1 MVIVP
6 CLFLEIII
14 LFVKYIDLNLFIKIK
29 DEVFIMDLKSIGL
42 ILVVGVVSG
51 FVNTIGGGG
60 SLLSLPALIF
70 LGLPSAVA
78 NGTNRVSLMMQNIV
92 AVVNF
97 KQKGFYYPKLSL
109 MFGLPAVIGSIIGA
123 KLAISLPEEVFQ
135 KILAIVMLVVLVLI
149 IWRPEKKYLKN
160 INIEKL
166 SRVRLIIA
174 MIAFFFVGFYG
185 GFIQAGVG
193 FIIIAILV
201 LVTGMSLVKINSL
214 KMFITGIYIFSSLL
228 VFIISGKVNWILG
241 FILAI
246 GSAIGAYLG
255 SNFAV
260 AKGDKWIRIFLII
273 YVLLMSS
280 KLMGLTDWLKF

>member
-1 MVIVP
+1 MVIVS

-29 DEVFIMDLKSIGL
+29 DEVFIIDLNSVGL

-60 SLLSLPALIF
+60 SLLTLPALIF

-92 AVVNF
+92 AVINF

-228 VFIISGKVNWILG
+228 VFLISGKVDWILG
-241 FILAI
+241 LILAI